1 MDDDDSTN
9 HVKMYNSFY
18 NVFDAQAQRFQCG
31 EALKGGVYGDIHNL
45 GQMCWFSTWIS
56 MYLKKGEGV
65 PLPSPTPP
73 PTPCILFGLWWQMD
87 IRKKRKKGRIIT
99 YGDDGADNICHDH
112 TPR

>member
-73 PTPCILFGLWWQMD
+73 LPRAFFLACGDKWILE
-87 IRKKRKKGRIIT
+87 RNEKR
-99 YGDDGADNICHDH
+99 AE
-112 TPR
+112 